1 MAASIC
7 GRLGFSLLPTAT
19 AGILSRTLA
28 GVLLVLGGGL
38 VALGS
43 RQEWLALNVPHGGTA
58 TLDVLGSRFGSGML
72 VFAALIVVLGIARIA
87 RGYAED
93 RTLHRIA
100 TTAAL
105 AAIAMALARVRLFL
119 VDHNLSL
126 GAAGSYSHL
135 DVKRGIY
142 MLVGGTVVTAL
153 SRFA

>member
-58 TLDVLGSRFGSGML
+58 TLDVLGSRFGSGH
-72 VFAALIVVLGIARIA
+72 GK
-87 RGYAED
+87 D
-93 RTLHRIA
+93 A
-100 TTAAL
+100 TTIAG
-105 AAIAMALARVRLFL
+105 AIGGAMVGDRIGTGNQPVQQQCNTVYEPGPPAGYQVTYDYQGRLLTTTTANPPGEFLRVR
-119 VDHNLSL
+119 N
-126 GAAGSYSHL
+126 
-135 DVKRGIY
+135 R
-142 MLVGGTVVTAL
+142 VTL
-153 SRFA
+153 E